1 MTKPQR
7 SFYFEEQLVLL
18 TLIVA
23 LVSFRASAQQSSSD
37 IEEEEQTRMLWNT
50 TFVDK
55 RPAAKES
62 GSPAGSGTAP
72 KSQKPVPAKKAQPA
86 AKTSDLG
93 DALVGVTIWR
103 LRESEVSDDPAA
115 RIASRTGGEQWTPIR
130 VEADTPLSEG
140 QKVRVSFEAARTGYL
155 YVIDREQYADGTFG
169 TPSLIFPTL
178 QTHGGNN
185 EVRAGRSIE
194 IPALDDNPPYF
205 VMQASRPDHVAELL
219 TVIVAPEPLPDVKI
233 GREPLPVSPEQVRA
247 WEQKWGVQVK
257 RLEARGQA
265 GKPYTTAEKEAGQ
278 ERTRLL
284 AHEEP
289 LPQTMYHLDAEP
301 GAPLLFSIPLRITR

>member
-1 MTKPQR
+1 MSKPPR
-7 SFYFEEQLVLL
+7 FSSFQGPLVLL
-18 TLIVA
+18 TLIIA
-23 LVSFRASAQQSSSD
+23 LASFQISAQQTSSD
-37 IEEEEQTRMLWNT
+37 PEEEEQTRMLWNT
-50 TFVDK
+50 TFVEK
-55 RPAAKES
+55 RPAAKNSSSASGGES
-62 GSPAGSGTAP
+62 AP

-86 AKTSDLG
+86 AKTGDIG

-103 LRESEVSDDPAA
+103 LRESEASDDPAV
-115 RIASRTGGEQWTPIR
+115 RIGSRTGGGQWTPIR

-140 QKVRVSFEAARTGYL
+140 QKVRVSFETARTGYL

-205 VMQASRPDHVAELL
+205 TMQANRPDQVAELL
-219 TVIVAPEPLPDVKI
+219 TVIVAPEPLSEVKI
-233 GREPLPVSPEQVRA
+233 GREPIPVSPDQVRA

-257 RLEARGQA
+257 LLEARGQA
-265 GKPYTTAEKEAGQ
+265 GKPYTKAEKEAGL

>member
-1 MTKPQR
+1 MSTPPR
-7 SFYFEEQLVLL
+7 FSSFQGSLVLFI
-18 TLIVA
+18 LIVA
-23 LVSFRASAQQSSSD
+23 LAGFRSWAQQPSSD
-37 IEEEEQTRMLWNT
+37 TEEEQTRMLWNT
-50 TFVDK
+50 TFVAK
-55 RPAAKES
+55 RPTAKEAGAPS
-62 GSPAGSGTAP
+62 GDESAP
-72 KSQKPVPAKKAQPA
+72 KSQKPVPAPKAQPA
-86 AKTSDLG
+86 AKTGDIG

-103 LRESEVSDDPAA
+103 LRASEASDDPAV
-115 RIASRTGGEQWTPIR
+115 RIGSPTGGEQWTPIR

-140 QKVRVSFEAARTGYL
+140 QKVRISFETARTGYL

-205 VMQASRPDHVAELL
+205 TMQANRPDQVAELL
-219 TVIVAPEPLPDVKI
+219 TVIIAPEPLPEVKI
-233 GREPLPVSPEQVRA
+233 GREPLPVSPDQVRD

-265 GKPYTTAEKEAGQ
+265 GKPYTKAEKEAGL

-301 GAPLLFSIPLRITR
+301 GAPLLFSIPLRISR